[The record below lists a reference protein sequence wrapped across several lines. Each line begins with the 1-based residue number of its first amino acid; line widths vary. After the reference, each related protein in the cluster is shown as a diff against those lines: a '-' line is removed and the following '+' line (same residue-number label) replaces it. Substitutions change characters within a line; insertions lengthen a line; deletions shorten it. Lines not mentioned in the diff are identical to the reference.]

1 MHVLII
7 EIVGPIVYMG
17 LEHGMVTIGSC
28 TIIVRIVVAILGINV
43 TLTFYAITDGSCMHV
58 LI

>member
-7 EIVGPIVYMG
+7 EIAGPIVYMD
-17 LEHGMVTIGSC
+17 LKHGMVI
-28 TIIVRIVVAILGINV
+28 IIVRIIVTIMGINV
-43 TLTFYAITDGSCMHV
+43 TLTFYAIPDGSCVHV